1 MFLPK
6 TIKILKR
13 EPKNNYKNWLDLDA
27 ASTTSVAKEV
37 VAAMDPY
44 FSDIYFNPSSPH
56 IAGQLASKKLLDSRE
71 EIADYFSVTPED
83 VIFTTSATEA
93 NNWIIED
100 CSQMVLPNKEKPHII
115 YSAIE
120 HDSVIAPI
128 LRMEQRGIINTT
140 ILPVDNNGLID
151 ARDLEAALTPNTVL
165 VSIMG
170 VNNETGTLEPLNL
183 ISQCLEK
190 FRKQNKTSY
199 PYFHSDGVQALNYFS
214 WSDLKGIDVLT
225 LSGHKIYGPKG
236 IGGLVFLNHSVLKIM
251 NPLIV
256 GGHQE
261 FNLRAGTEN
270 LPAIIGLAKAFNL
283 LKKTSLED
291 TKYLLKIRSLFLLA
305 LQKENKNIQLNGN
318 FDFSA
323 PSIIN
328 CYFPGVLA
336 SDMTVGLSEKCILAS
351 PGAACS
357 ASLGGPS
364 HVINAMYHDEVRAKE
379 SMRFSFDHH
388 LRESDIKKATHI
400 TGELYNRLIALK

>member
-6 TIKILKR
+6 TIKTLKR
-13 EPKNNYKNWLDLDA
+13 KPKNNYKNWLDLDA
-27 ASTTSVAKEV
+27 ASTTPVAKEV
-37 VAAMDPY
+37 ATAMNPY

-56 IAGQLASKKLLDSRE
+56 IAGQLASKKLLDSRQ

-83 VIFTTSATEA
+83 IIFTTSATEA

-100 CSQMVLPNKEKPHII
+100 CSQIVLPNKEKPHII

-128 LRMEQRGIINTT
+128 LRMEHRGLINTT
-140 ILPVDNNGLID
+140 ILPVGTNGLINNC
-151 ARDLEAALTPNTVL
+151 DLEVALTPNTVL

-170 VNNETGTLEPLNL
+170 VNNETGTLEQLNL
-183 ISQCLEK
+183 IDQCLEK
-190 FRKQNKTSY
+190 FRKQSKTSY

-214 WSDLKGIDVLT
+214 WSDLKGIDILT
-225 LSGHKIYGPKG
+225 FSGHKIYGPKG
-236 IGGLVFLNHSVLKIM
+236 IGGLVFLNHSALKIM

-270 LPAIIGLAKAFNL
+270 LPAIVGLAEAFDL

-291 TKYLLKIRSLFLLA
+291 EKYLLKLRSLFWLT

-318 FDFSA
+318 LDLSA
-323 PSIIN
+323 SSIIN
-328 CYFPGVLA
+328 CYFPDVLA

-364 HVINAMYHDEVRAKE
+364 HVINAMYHDEARAKE
-379 SMRFSFDHH
+379 SMRFSFNHY
-388 LRESDIKKATHI
+388 LRESDIEKAAHI